1 MSEIKLS
8 DLVSQGSN
16 VDVKDIKKAESITQE
31 EKTAANS
38 AVFNPDASTAK
49 EVSVSDI
56 SKTLPK
62 KEEEKVNAP
71 LVSNAFNAMINTVE
85 AKKRKYDEEIKPQI
99 EAAREEA
106 EIEAELEGDTEN
118 PDDIRDELDLDND
131 NEDINSADES
141 IVMGP
146 TTTDFKVENEP
157 EPKPVDKKVTPTP
170 EYNKDSIQT
179 EVDDIDSLIDDLNDD
194 MEDDEIST
202 DSDIDDE
209 SVEELRARLKNNIGD
224 TIKASNNTDDLSTYT
239 ISKKPIASLTL
250 LDNMIIDSKKYK
262 TADWVLHKTG
272 ISITMKE
279 GFGPELDNLRK
290 SMQNSNDLNG
300 TIRVLRF
307 MYDHIVDPNK
317 PKFEVWSK
325 CIAFEDLEDL
335 YAAFYKACFG
345 DTNLI
350 AVNCDTEDTVNNKPN
365 TGCGK
370 VSIINF
376 NFNDMVKYESEED
389 KEAAREIYN
398 HDTTTYKE
406 FKKVTLI
413 KASDNIA
420 VAYTEPTLF
429 NTLVQFAG
437 ISSKITD
444 KYSDLL
450 ETMAYID
457 GFYFID
463 SNDNTLVPI
472 TYKVYPN
479 NFNKTIV
486 SKLKV
491 YSKVLKSL
499 NSDQYMLLTSKLNS
513 LVQESKVKYVIPE
526 WTCPECGAVVPER
539 PIPSMLG
546 MVFDRRQ
553 LAPIMNS

>member
-1 MSEIKLS
+1 MSKIELS
-8 DLVSQGSN
+8 DLVGQGSN
-16 VDVKDIKKAESITQE
+16 VNVKDIKKAEPITAE
-31 EKTAANS
+31 NMEANK
-38 AVFNPDASTAK
+38 AVFNPDANTSK
-49 EVSVSDI
+49 EVSIDQI
-56 SKTLPK
+56 NNALPK
-62 KEEEKVNAP
+62 KEKEDTTVNAP
-71 LVSNAFNAMINTVE
+71 IVENAFNAMVNTIE
-85 AKKRKYDEEIKPQI
+85 HKKEVFDKEVRPKI

-106 EIEAELEGDTEN
+106 EIEAELAEDANIEETEN
-118 PDDIRDELDLDND
+118 IRSELDLND
-131 NEDINSADES
+131 TEEDEATT
-141 IVMGP
+141 VGQF
-146 TTTDFKVENEP
+146 TTDFEVEKEDKP
-157 EPKPVDKKVTPTP
+157 TPAKKATKPVVEEKEDM
-170 EYNKDSIQT
+170 QT
-179 EVDDIDSLIDDLNDD
+179 EIDDIDSLINDLNDD
-194 MEDDEIST
+194 ADDDEIST
-202 DSDIDDE
+202 DSDINDE
-209 SVEELRARLKNNIGD
+209 SVEELRERLKSNIGD

-250 LDNMIIDSKKYK
+250 LDNLIIDSKKYK
-262 TADWVLHKTG
+262 TADWILHKTG

-290 SMQNSNDLNG
+290 SMQNSNDLNS

-307 MYDHIVDPNK
+307 MYDHIVDANK
-317 PKFEVWSK
+317 PKFEVWAK

-350 AVNCDTEDTVNNKPN
+350 AVSCDNEDTENNKPN

-370 VSIINF
+370 VSIVNF
-376 NFNDMVKYESEED
+376 NFDDMVKYENEED
-389 KEAAREIYN
+389 KEAAREIFS

-450 ETMAYID
+450 ETMAHID

>member
-1 MSEIKLS
+1 MSKIELS
-8 DLVSQGSN
+8 DLVGQGSN
-16 VDVKDIKKAESITQE
+16 VNVKDIKKAEPITAE
-31 EKTAANS
+31 NMEANK
-38 AVFNPDASTAK
+38 AVFNPDANTSK
-49 EVSVSDI
+49 EVSIDQI
-56 SKTLPK
+56 NNALPK
-62 KEEEKVNAP
+62 KEKEDTTVNAP
-71 LVSNAFNAMINTVE
+71 IVENAFNAMVNTIE
-85 AKKRKYDEEIKPQI
+85 HKKEVFDKEVRPKI

-106 EIEAELEGDTEN
+106 EIEAELAEDANIEETEN
-118 PDDIRDELDLDND
+118 IRSELDLND
-131 NEDINSADES
+131 TEEDEAAT
-141 IVMGP
+141 VGQF
-146 TTTDFKVENEP
+146 TTDFEVEKED
-157 EPKPVDKKVTPTP
+157 KPTPAKKVTKPVV
-170 EYNKDSIQT
+170 EEKEDMQT
-179 EVDDIDSLIDDLNDD
+179 EIDDIDSLINDLNDD
-194 MEDDEIST
+194 ADDDEIST
-202 DSDIDDE
+202 DSDINDE
-209 SVEELRARLKNNIGD
+209 SVEELRERLKSNIGD

-250 LDNMIIDSKKYK
+250 LDNLIIDSKKYK
-262 TADWVLHKTG
+262 TADWILHKTG

-290 SMQNSNDLNG
+290 SMQNSNDLNS

-307 MYDHIVDPNK
+307 MYDHIVDANK
-317 PKFEVWSK
+317 PKFEVWAK

-350 AVNCDTEDTVNNKPN
+350 AVSCDNEDTENNKPN

-370 VSIINF
+370 VSIVNF
-376 NFNDMVKYESEED
+376 NFDDMVKYENEED
-389 KEAAREIYN
+389 KEAAREIFS

-406 FKKVTLI
+406 FKKTTMI

-420 VAYTEPTLF
+420 ITYTEPTLF

-437 ISSKITD
+437 ISSNITD
-444 KYSDLL
+444 KYGDLL

-457 GFYFID
+457 GFFYID
-463 SNDNTLVPI
+463 SNNKSLVPI

-479 NFNKTIV
+479 NFNKTII
-486 SKLKV
+486 SKLKA

-513 LVQESKVKYVIPE
+513 LVSESKVKYVIPE
-526 WTCPECGAVVPER
+526 WTCPECGTEIPER
-539 PIPSMLG
+539 PIPSMLA

>member
-1 MSEIKLS
+1 MSKIELS
-8 DLVSQGSN
+8 DLVGQGSN
-16 VDVKDIKKAESITQE
+16 VNVKDIKKAEPITAE
-31 EKTAANS
+31 NMEANK
-38 AVFNPDASTAK
+38 AVFNPDANTSK
-49 EVSVSDI
+49 EVSIDQI
-56 SKTLPK
+56 NNALPK
-62 KEEEKVNAP
+62 KEKEDTTV
-71 LVSNAFNAMINTVE
+71 NAFNAMVNTIE
-85 AKKRKYDEEIKPQI
+85 HKKEVFDKEVRPKI

-106 EIEAELEGDTEN
+106 EIEAELTEDANIEETEN
-118 PDDIRDELDLDND
+118 IRNELDLND
-131 NEDINSADES
+131 TEEDEAAT
-141 IVMGP
+141 VGQF
-146 TTTDFKVENEP
+146 TTDFEVEKEDKP
-157 EPKPVDKKVTPTP
+157 TPAKKATKPVVEEKEDM
-170 EYNKDSIQT
+170 QT
-179 EVDDIDSLIDDLNDD
+179 EIDDIDSLINDLNDD
-194 MEDDEIST
+194 ADDDEIST

-209 SVEELRARLKNNIGD
+209 SVEELRERLKSNIGD

-250 LDNMIIDSKKYK
+250 LDNLIIDSKKYK
-262 TADWVLHKTG
+262 TADWILHKTG

-290 SMQNSNDLNG
+290 SMQNSNDLNS

-307 MYDHIVDPNK
+307 MYDHIVDANK
-317 PKFEVWSK
+317 PKFEVWAK

-350 AVNCDTEDTVNNKPN
+350 AVSCDNEDTENNKPN

-370 VSIINF
+370 VSIVNF
-376 NFNDMVKYESEED
+376 NFDDMVKYENEED
-389 KEAAREIYN
+389 KEAAREIFS

-406 FKKVTLI
+406 FKKTTMI

-420 VAYTEPTLF
+420 ITYTEPTLF

-437 ISSKITD
+437 ISSNITD
-444 KYSDLL
+444 KYGDLL

-457 GFYFID
+457 GFFYID
-463 SNDNTLVPI
+463 SNNKSLVPI

-479 NFNKTIV
+479 NFNKTII
-486 SKLKV
+486 SKLKA

-513 LVQESKVKYVIPE
+513 LVSESKVKYVIPE
-526 WTCPECGAVVPER
+526 WTCPECGTVVPER